1 MRLSL
6 LGLLLLAAVAVA
18 WPVGAGAQAKVC
30 AGHPKDPSVVCARD
44 SAHIVDICDRAADG
58 HRVFARVVTK
68 STYPAYRGP
77 YYDSND
83 SKDGCSNLHFG
94 SQVVSIQTC
103 VQTEGCGGVRKT
115 GVAPPDNTTP
125 PPPTPTPVPTPAPT
139 PTPAPPPP
147 PQTGVVQ
154 LGVGLGCAPRGKRM
168 LVTLTVHKRKGR
180 PSRASSASSS
190 TTARST
196 AGSASSPARTAAGRT
211 AGRCRSTSRR
221 ARTTST
227 PAPTTSARA
236 ARSCAGRPW
245 CAASPSAR
253 SRLIPRPARWT
264 WHAQANVNGGWVG
277 VGAKRARARRMS
289 SRLAPGPS
297 RRHSSCRDECRLNPR
312 IGGQGD
318 IRRVAAARSRLLP
331 SRR

>member
-1 MRLSL
+1 MRFSL
-6 LGLLLLAAVAVA
+6 LGLLLLAAAAVA

-77 YYDSND
+77 YYDAND
-83 SKDGCSNLHFG
+83 SKEGCSNLNFG

-125 PPPTPTPVPTPAPT
+125 PPPTPTPVPPPTPT

-154 LGVGLGCAPRGKRM
+154 LGVGLGCTPRGKRM
-168 LVTLTVHKRKGR
+168 MVSLTVHKRKGR
-180 PSRASSASSS
+180 AKPRVKRVVFYYRKKSSGK
-190 TTARST
+190 RVV
-196 AGSASSPARTAAGRT
+196 ARTD
-211 AGRCRSTSRR
+211 
-221 ARTTST
+221 
-227 PAPTTSARA
+227 
-236 ARSCAGRPW
+236 
-245 CAASPSAR
+245 R
-253 SRLIPRPARWT
+253 SRPY
-264 WHAQANVNGGWVG
+264 
-277 VGAKRARARRMS
+277 RRTLPIQ
-289 SRLAPGPS
+289 LAPGPHHVYARAYYKRPGS
-297 RRHSSCRDECRLNPR
+297 SKLRRKTVV
-312 IGGQGD
+312 
-318 IRRVAAARSRLLP
+318 RRFTVCA
-331 SRR
+331 

>member
-1 MRLSL
+1 MRRSL

-44 SAHIVDICDRAADG
+44 NAHIVDICDRAADG

-83 SKDGCSNLHFG
+83 SKDGCSNLHFA

-125 PPPTPTPVPTPAPT
+125 PPPTPTPVPTPTPT
-139 PTPAPPPP
+139 PTPAPPPQP

-154 LGVGLGCAPRGKRM
+154 LGVGLGCTPRGKRM
-168 LVTLTVHKRKGR
+168 LVTLTVHKRKGKAKPR
-180 PSRASSASSS
+180 VKRVVFYY
-190 TTARST
+190 RKKHR
-196 AGSASSPARTAAGRT
+196 GKRVVARTD
-211 AGRCRSTSRR
+211 
-221 ARTTST
+221 
-227 PAPTTSARA
+227 
-236 ARSCAGRPW
+236 
-245 CAASPSAR
+245 R
-253 SRLIPRPARWT
+253 SRPY
-264 WHAQANVNGGWVG
+264 
-277 VGAKRARARRMS
+277 RRTLPIH
-289 SRLAPGPS
+289 LAPGPHHVYARAYYKRPGS
-297 RRHSSCRDECRLNPR
+297 KKLRRKTVV
-312 IGGQGD
+312 
-318 IRRVAAARSRLLP
+318 RRFTVCA
-331 SRR
+331 